1 MSSLPLTPP
10 GKHHIHIYSFS
21 YSFPLWFITGY
32 SIQFSVLCY
41 CHHSIV
47 YIIPCIRWSQTLYP
61 ALPHFPSLFI
71 YWISQSPTRFSSLP
85 VYQTLLLV
93 SPTVPTS
100 KCPSLGLISLFSYLH
115 LSTLDWIFSHPVPW
129 SDHNLS
135 ADDSLTY
142 ISIPDLS
149 HKLQTYI
156 PNCLWILLIGILNLK
171 CSKTKSQIPFHWQN
185 WLLHRSSHLSRW
197 HFHSPCSSELTFGS
211 PHALLPTCKPL
222 ANQLYLK
229 NTCRI
234 QPLLT
239 ASADSTSLIQAIS
252 ISHLTALTGS
262 SSAIPLP
269 KTHSEYSTQS
279 DPLKFTSVLYL
290 EPSSINLTVIHKT
303 DLIWP
308 LLPFRPLWL
317 LLPYPLPL
325 TLTPLQ

>member
-1 MSSLPLTPP
+1 MSILGSNLAIFISALVNLRLD
-10 GKHHIHIYSFS
+10 IFS
-21 YSFPLWFITGY
+21 SSPMT
-32 SIQFSVLCY
+32 
-41 CHHSIV
+41 
-47 YIIPCIRWSQTLYP
+47 WSQ
-61 ALPHFPSLFI
+61 SLCR
-71 YWISQSPTRFSSLP
+71 WFSNL
-85 VYQTLLLV
+85 
-93 SPTVPTS
+93 
-100 KCPSLGLISLFSYLH
+100 YLH
-115 LSTLDWIFSHPVPW
+115 SRPLSQT
-129 SDHNLS
+129 
-135 ADDSLTY
+135 
-142 ISIPDLS
+142 PDIYP
-149 HKLQTYI
+149 H
-156 PNCLWILLIGILNLK
+156 CLWILLIGILNLK

-279 DPLKFTSVLYL
+279 NPLKFMSVLYL